1 MQQECVPVLRNA
13 NLKLNSDSKWCIL
26 LVFLGVKSP
35 QPHLLPSAPHF
46 YVFSFNSIFL
56 FAILSCFN
64 PNETFHLAFYHVCS
78 AMFVYI
84 RIPPN
89 NPIIMCMPGLDPSL
103 SLLSEVSHSSH
114 PNYPS
119 NPSHPNHPNQPSH
132 P

>member
-1 MQQECVPVLRNA
+1 MQQECVRVLRNA

-26 LVFLGVKSP
+26 LFFLEVKSP

-64 PNETFHLAFYHVCS
+64 PNETFHLAFCHVCLHS
-78 AMFVYI
+78 H
-84 RIPPN
+84 PPN
-89 NPIIMCMPGLDPSL
+89 NPIIMCMRNLGPSL
-103 SLLSEVSHSSH
+103 SLFSEVSHSSH
-114 PNYPS
+114 PNHPS